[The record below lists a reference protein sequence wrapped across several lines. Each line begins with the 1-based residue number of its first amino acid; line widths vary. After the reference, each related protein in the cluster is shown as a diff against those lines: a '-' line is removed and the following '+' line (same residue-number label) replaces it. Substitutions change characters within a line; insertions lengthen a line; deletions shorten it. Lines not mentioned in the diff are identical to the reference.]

1 MISEMLSIKKSLG
14 PMPPKPELIK
24 QEGKLENGILENIEL
39 DFLLNT
45 INRRIEKLL
54 DKDHQIGHSY
64 FISVANF
71 TDLKTVF
78 QNKIV
83 PLLQE
88 YFFGDYGKIGL
99 VVGKGFFEPVEND
112 ENIFAE
118 FDDYDTS
125 SFAERN
131 IYRIKD
137 ISKMEDRVFIN
148 ALNTLLN
155 K

>member
-1 MISEMLSIKKSLG
+1 M
-14 PMPPKPELIK
+14 
-24 QEGKLENGILENIEL
+24 ENGVLENIEL

-71 TDLKTVF
+71 TDLKSVF
-78 QNKIV
+78 KNKIV

-99 VVGKGFFEPVEND
+99 IIGKGFFDPIEND
-112 ENIFAE
+112 ENIFADFSE
-118 FDDYDTS
+118 YDASDFT
-125 SFAERN
+125 ERN
-131 IYRIKD
+131 IFRIKD
-137 ISKMEDRVFIN
+137 IGKMDEIVFAN
-148 ALNTLLN
+148 ALNALLN